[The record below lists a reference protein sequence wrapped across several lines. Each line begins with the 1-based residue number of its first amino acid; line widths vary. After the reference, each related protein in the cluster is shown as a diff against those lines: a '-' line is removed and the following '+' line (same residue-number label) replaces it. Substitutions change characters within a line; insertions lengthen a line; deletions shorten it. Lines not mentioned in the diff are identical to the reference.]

1 MNFRT
6 VRNPSDAEL
15 QPLQSASPANPFA
28 SIPYAAARRALG
40 QTVVLFAADTPS
52 GASACAIG
60 YESGHPLSRNLE
72 ITSAPYCANAADF
85 WDGVRDF
92 CRENHVA
99 YVTVDSYGSG
109 SVTLPTWPA
118 PTQMRDRTEWLL
130 QLGATEPLL
139 LSSSHRRNINKARK
153 FGVRTTC
160 TTDPAA
166 ARVHCRL
173 MAASMQRRALR
184 GEDVPDI
191 EDENARYDCAFLAS
205 GAARIFQ
212 AEHDGNVV
220 SSLLVLNAPTGAYY
234 QSAGTTPEGMEIGA
248 STFLISQVAGVLA
261 AESKTVFNLGGAGP
275 ESEGLKRFK
284 SGFGAEPVPLHAAS
298 YQLAS
303 PIHRKLMAAARLL
316 RNPFSLGEILS
327 RPRGVSRETRRVS
340 NAIRS
345 DPTDGDET

>member
-1 MNFRT
+1 MSFRT

-15 QPLQSASPANPFA
+15 LPLQSASPANPFA
-28 SIPYAAARRALG
+28 SISYAAARRALG
-40 QTVVLFAADTPS
+40 ETVVLFAADTPS
-52 GASACAIG
+52 GTSACAIG
-60 YESGHPLSRNLE
+60 YVNGRPFSCNLE
-72 ITSAPYCANAADF
+72 ITSSPYCSNAADF

-92 CRENHVA
+92 CRENRVA
-99 YVTVDSYGSG
+99 DVTVDSYGSG

-118 PTQMRDRTEWLL
+118 PTQIRDRTEWLL
-130 QLGATEPLL
+130 QLGATESLRFT
-139 LSSSHRRNINKARK
+139 SSHRRNINKARK

-166 ARVHCRL
+166 ARVHSRL

-191 EDENARYDCAFLAS
+191 EDEDARYDRAFLAS

-212 AEHDGNVV
+212 AEHDGRAV
-220 SSLLVLNAPTGAYY
+220 SSLLVLSAATGAYY
-234 QSAGTTPEGMEIGA
+234 LSAGTTPEGMEIGA

-261 AESKTVFNLGGAGP
+261 TEGKTVFNLGGAGP

-284 SGFGAEPVPLHAAS
+284 SGFGAEPVPLRAAT

-303 PIHRKLMAAARLL
+303 PVHRKLMAAVRLL
-316 RNPFSLGEILS
+316 KDPSNLGKILS
-327 RPRGVSRETRRVS
+327 RRL
-340 NAIRS
+340 AL
-345 DPTDGDET
+345 